1 MSESNNGELV
11 VEFLIVKFLKM
22 RAPLKALEMKMQ
34 KLIFGL
40 SVAEILPEEINKM
53 LSLKNLGFID
63 AKALKR

>member
-53 LSLKNLGFID
+53 LSLNNLGFID
-63 AKALKR
+63 AKVLKR